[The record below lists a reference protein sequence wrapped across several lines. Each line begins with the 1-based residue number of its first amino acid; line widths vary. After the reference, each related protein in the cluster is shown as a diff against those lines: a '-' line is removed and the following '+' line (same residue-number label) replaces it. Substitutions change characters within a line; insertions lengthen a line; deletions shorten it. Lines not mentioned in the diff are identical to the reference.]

1 VRLDDVK
8 AVRLDDVKGFVFDID
23 GTLVHR
29 EGPTLHLQPG
39 AVDVL
44 TRIRASGRPLVLF
57 TNGSHLPPQEF
68 ADEIR
73 QGGLDVS
80 DDELLTPLVSVRF
93 YLRTHEHDGSVLAFV
108 NDTVETYLEQA
119 GVRLAGSDDDIDAVF
134 VAHQDVVDFPKLER
148 AARALLHGAPLLT
161 GSYAPYYAG
170 LNGPIFSRGAMV
182 TAALAKVSGAKVTV
196 VGKPSQAAVD
206 AVSDRL
212 GVPTGQIAVI
222 GDDVGMDV
230 ALGRMCGARTILVT
244 CGTSG
249 DVERESLPDEHR
261 PDAVVDGVATL
272 LDWL

>member
-1 VRLDDVK
+1 
-8 AVRLDDVKGFVFDID
+8 VRLDDVKGFVFDID

-44 TRIRASGRPLVLF
+44 TSIRASDRPFVLF
-57 TNGSHLPPQEF
+57 TNGSHLPPRAF
-68 ADEIR
+68 AEEIR
-73 QGGLDVS
+73 RAGLDVS
-80 DDELLTPLVSVRF
+80 DDELLTPLVSVLF
-93 YLRTHEHDGSVLAFV
+93 YLHTHEHDGSVLAFV
-108 NDTVETYLEQA
+108 NDVVKEYLAEA
-119 GVRLAGSDDDIDAVF
+119 GVALAGDDSPDVGAVF
-134 VAHQDVVDFPKLER
+134 VAHQDVIDFPKLER
-148 AARALLHGAPLLT
+148 AARVLLHGAPLLT

-170 LNGPIFSRGAMV
+170 LDGPIFSRGAMV
-182 TAALAKVSGAKVTV
+182 TAALAKVSGAMVTV

-212 GVPTGQIAVI
+212 GVPTDQIAVI
-222 GDDVGMDV
+222 GDDVEMDV
-230 ALGRMCGARTILVT
+230 ALGRICGARTILVT

>member
-1 VRLDDVK
+1 MLSE
-8 AVRLDDVKGFVFDID
+8 VKGFVFDID

-29 EGPTLHLQPG
+29 EGSMLHLQPG

-44 TRIRASGRPLVLF
+44 ARIRATGRPFVLF
-57 TNGSHLPPQEF
+57 TNGSHLPPGAY
-68 ADEIR
+68 ADDIR
-73 QGGLDVS
+73 QAGLDIS
-80 DDELLTPLVSVRF
+80 DNELLTPLNSVLF

-108 NDTVETYLEQA
+108 NDVVAQYLAEA
-119 GVRLAGSDDDIDAVF
+119 AVPLADDEADISVVF

-182 TAALAKVSGAKVTV
+182 TAALAKVSGAEPIV

-206 AVSDRL
+206 AIGDRL
-212 GVPTGQIAVI
+212 GVPATAIAVI
-222 GDDVGMDV
+222 GDDVTMDI

-249 DVERESLPDEHR
+249 DINRETLPDEHR

>member
-1 VRLDDVK
+1 VLSS
-8 AVRLDDVKGFVFDID
+8 VKGFVFDID

-29 EGPTLHLQPG
+29 EGPRLHLQPG

-44 TRIRASGRPLVLF
+44 ARIRDSGRPFVLF
-57 TNGSHLPPQEF
+57 TNGSHLPPRAF
-68 ADEIR
+68 AQEIR
-73 QGGLDVS
+73 DAGLDVT
-80 DDELLTPLVSVRF
+80 DDELLTPLVSVLF
-93 YLRTHEHDGSVLAFV
+93 YLRTHGHGGSLLAFV
-108 NDTVETYLEQA
+108 NDVVTAYLANA
-119 GVRLAGSDDDIDAVF
+119 GIPVAGEGDADVGAVF

-170 LNGPIFSRGAMV
+170 HNGPIFSRGAMV
-182 TAALAKVSGAKVTV
+182 TAALAKVSGAEPIV

-212 GVPTGQIAVI
+212 GVPIGEIAVI
-222 GDDVGMDV
+222 GDDVAMDI
-230 ALGRMCGARTILVT
+230 ALGRLCGARTILVT

-249 DVERESLPDEHR
+249 DVDCETLPDEHR
-261 PDAVVDGVATL
+261 PDTVVEGVAAL

>member
-1 VRLDDVK
+1 MLSN
-8 AVRLDDVKGFVFDID
+8 VKGFVFDID

-44 TRIRASGRPLVLF
+44 ARIRASDRPLVLF
-57 TNGSHLPPQEF
+57 TNGSHVPPRAF
-68 ADEIR
+68 AEEIR
-73 QGGLDVS
+73 EAGLDVS
-80 DDELLTPLVSVRF
+80 DDELLTPLVSVLF
-93 YLRTHEHDGSVLAFV
+93 YLRTHEHDGSLLAFV
-108 NDTVETYLEQA
+108 NDVVTAYLTEA
-119 GVRLAGSDDDIDAVF
+119 GIPLAGDDDPNVGAVF

-182 TAALAKVSGAKVTV
+182 TAALAKVSGAEPIV

-206 AVSDRL
+206 AVGDRL

-222 GDDVGMDV
+222 GDDVAMDV
-230 ALGRMCGARTILVT
+230 ALGRLGGARTILVAS
-244 CGTSG
+244 GISG
-249 DVERESLPDEHR
+249 DIERESLPDEHR
-261 PDAVVDGVATL
+261 PDTVVDGVAAL

>member
-1 VRLDDVK
+1 MLSEVR
-8 AVRLDDVKGFVFDID
+8 GFVFDID

-29 EGPTLHLQPG
+29 EGSTLHLQPG

-44 TRIRASGRPLVLF
+44 ARVRASGRPFVLF
-57 TNGSHLPPQEF
+57 TNGSHLPPSAF
-68 ADEIR
+68 AEEIR
-73 QGGLDVS
+73 EAGLDVA
-80 DDELLTPLVSVRF
+80 DEELLTPLVSVLF
-93 YLRTHEHDGSVLAFV
+93 YLRTHEHDGSLLVFV
-108 NDTVETYLEQA
+108 NDVVTSYLAEA
-119 GVRLAGSDDDIDAVF
+119 GVRLAGDDDPVGAVF

-182 TAALAKVSGAKVTV
+182 AAALAKASGAEPIV
-196 VGKPSQAAVD
+196 VGKPSEAAVD

-222 GDDVGMDV
+222 GDDATMDI
-230 ALGRMCGARTILVT
+230 ALGRMCGAHTILVT

-249 DVERESLPDEHR
+249 DVDRETLPEEHR
-261 PDAVVDGVATL
+261 PDTVVEGVATL

>member
-1 VRLDDVK
+1 VRLDQ
-8 AVRLDDVKGFVFDID
+8 VKGFVFDID

-29 EGPTLHLQPG
+29 EGPALHLQRG

-44 TRIRASGRPLVLF
+44 ARIRASGRPFVLF
-57 TNGSHLPPQEF
+57 TNGSHLPPGGF
-68 ADEIR
+68 AAEIR
-73 QGGLDVS
+73 QAGLDVL
-80 DDELLTPLVSVRF
+80 DDELLTPLVSVLF
-93 YLRTHEHDGSVLAFV
+93 YLRTHGHNGSVLAFV
-108 NDTVETYLEQA
+108 NDVVKEYLAEES
-119 GVRLAGSDDDIDAVF
+119 VPLAEGDDTDVGAVF

-182 TAALAKVSGAKVTV
+182 TAALAKVSGAEPIV

-230 ALGRMCGARTILVT
+230 ALGRLCGALTILVT

-249 DVERESLPDEHR
+249 DVDRETLPDEHR